1 MINIRDFEVNK
12 IVLLISVLRKYNYN
26 RKGQELRD
34 RVYDTLKDTPRYLN
48 ALVKVCKCFT
58 NNPDEYKVLMQDKT
72 FEDSL
77 ESIFK
82 SDEFL
87 TLYEDALKYKERL
100 IERWDSLK
108 PTVNKYF
115 SEVLRIKEEKQIKVN
130 VVNPNF
136 NTGTN
141 NLEDEIFW
149 GHYEGQRNPYYDVVY
164 MMHESMH
171 CMYPYQKDWNLEQKG
186 ICHALIELATD
197 NELRCVLEGKWQNYS
212 EGHQDN
218 NSTRNK
224 LLPIWYAFLGKRDDE
239 TAIFKK
245 MDGVDF
251 KDYNRLLDN
260 RTIKEMKF
268 SDLMDFC
275 VENYRHFG
283 INTMK
288 KNDIDIYLQY

>member
-12 IVLLISVLRKYNYN
+12 IVLLISVLRKYKYN

-87 TLYEDALKYKERL
+87 TLYDDALKYKERL

-108 PTVNKYF
+108 LTVNKYF

-141 NLEDEIFW
+141 NLED
-149 GHYEGQRNPYYDVVY
+149 
-164 MMHESMH
+164 
-171 CMYPYQKDWNLEQKG
+171 
-186 ICHALIELATD
+186 
-197 NELRCVLEGKWQNYS
+197 
-212 EGHQDN
+212 
-218 NSTRNK
+218 
-224 LLPIWYAFLGKRDDE
+224 
-239 TAIFKK
+239 
-245 MDGVDF
+245 
-251 KDYNRLLDN
+251 
-260 RTIKEMKF
+260 
-268 SDLMDFC
+268 
-275 VENYRHFG
+275 
-283 INTMK
+283 
-288 KNDIDIYLQY
+288 